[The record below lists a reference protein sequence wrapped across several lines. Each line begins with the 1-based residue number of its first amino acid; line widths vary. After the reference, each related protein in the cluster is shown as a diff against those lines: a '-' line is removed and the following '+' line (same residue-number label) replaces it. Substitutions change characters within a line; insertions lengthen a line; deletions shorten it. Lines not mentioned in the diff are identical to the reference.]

1 MKSISVIVPI
11 KNEQDTLV
19 QFFNRLIPV
28 LENIFSKYEV
38 ICVNDGSTDRSLEI
52 INNFCMINKN
62 IKLLNLSK
70 NFGAYNAVRA
80 GSTIVENE
88 LSLWLAA
95 DLQDPPE
102 LLLEMQSYI
111 EKGYD
116 VVWGVRKSRKDPII
130 RKLLT
135 NVFYKILNLVSEIPY
150 PPKGVDL
157 CLMNSKVRILFNN
170 LNEKSGFIQALVINL
185 GFNQKFIEYERAD
198 RFAGVSKWNSYIKLF
213 HMAIEMISTTSNFP
227 INSMLYLG
235 IIGLP
240 IVLLKFIYDFFN
252 FQTEL
257 QLIVNLL
264 LILLFTILLVGG
276 WLGLYIFKSLSEVRN
291 RPIFYIENTLNLS
304 KNQLKIFNSQY
315 E

>member
-135 NVFYKILNLVSEIPY
+135 NVFYKILNLVSKIPY

-185 GFNQKFIEYERAD
+185 GFNQKFIEYDRAD

-276 WLGLYIFKSLSEVRN
+276 WLGLYIFKTLSEVRN